1 SSTVPFEVKASR
13 NAASSCRLTA
23 SMNDATGS
31 GIVGSVILSSFLSA
45 SGVAAVGEDRLPGDP
60 PALGGEETH
69 DRRDV
74 LDLGELITHA
84 LGLVELDALR
94 RLLTVEERGGHRS
107 GGDGGDGDAARSELL
122 RRGTGAV
129 LDRRPAAGIRGV
141 PVGDGREEGGD
152 DSDDLA
158 AVSEVLPGLLDE
170 EVSGLGVDL
179 DVRHQLLAAVS
190 EVLPGLLDEEVSGL
204 GVDVE
209 HRVVLVLGGLD
220 DRLTKHLADSVH
232 GDV

>member
-1 SSTVPFEVKASR
+1 MVTPATSISSTASVPREPMNSFSLHRFISSRPVKTRPQSSTVPFEVKASR

-94 RLLTVEERGGHRS
+94 RLLTVEERGVDRS
-107 GGDGGDGDAARSELL
+107 GGRSEEHTSELQSRGQLVCRLL
-122 RRGTGAV
+122 HEKKNYG
-129 LDRRPAAGIRGV
+129 
-141 PVGDGREEGGD
+141 
-152 DSDDLA
+152 
-158 AVSEVLPGLLDE
+158 
-170 EVSGLGVDL
+170 
-179 DVRHQLLAAVS
+179 
-190 EVLPGLLDEEVSGL
+190 
-204 GVDVE
+204 
-209 HRVVLVLGGLD
+209 
-220 DRLTKHLADSVH
+220 
-232 GDV
+232 